1 MNINDYVSNYKNH
14 PILFIGTGISL
25 RYLNNSYTWDGLL
38 KKISFDLTS
47 NKESFLDIKS
57 QCHINGKCSYEK
69 IATQIESDFNSGVT
83 SDCNGKFK
91 AVNDV
96 FYENMEKNIS
106 LSRFKIYVGHLL
118 SDLNFKDE
126 MKDEIAEFKK
136 VRKNI
141 SSIVTTNYDTLIE
154 SIFEFDPLIGNNILL
169 SNPYGSVYKIHGCVS
184 DPERIIITEDDY
196 ESFGKKYELIRAQ
209 LLSMF
214 THNPI
219 VFLGYNIGDENIKN
233 ILKTIFT
240 YVEPN
245 STEAEKIRAN
255 FLLVEYDKGSH
266 SQEICEHDIDLEGF
280 STIRINKIKTD
291 DFLSIY
297 KALSNLSLPISAMDI
312 RKVQSVFRDICS
324 GGNIKVKI
332 TENLDEIQNSD
343 KIVAIGSVNTISYQY
358 QTISEL
364 MSNYFKIIEESN
376 FQLLKVINKQRV
388 QSNQFFPIFSFSQIC
403 SEIEKSDF
411 LKDQQRSKLISALS
425 NITVPCQTEYENIN
439 DIVLA
444 ESITTS
450 NKDSAIFW
458 STYNEKLVLE
468 DVKQYLLEY
477 PNKKCTSYRKILCA
491 YDFRKYG
498 SL

>member
-38 KKISFDLTS
+38 KKISLDST
-47 NKESFLDIKS
+47 NNNESFLDIKS
-57 QCHINGKCSYEK
+57 KYHINGKYSYEK
-69 IATQIESDFNSGVT
+69 IATQIEMDFNSYAM
-83 SDCNGKFK
+83 SDRNGKFK
-91 AVNDV
+91 AANDT
-96 FYENMEKNIS
+96 FYQNMDRNIS
-106 LSRFKIYVGHLL
+106 LSRFKIYVSSLL
-118 SDLNFKDE
+118 SELSFKDE

-141 SSIVTTNYDTLIE
+141 SSIITTNYDKLIE

-184 DPERIIITEDDY
+184 DPARIIITEDDY
-196 ESFGKKYELIRAQ
+196 KSFENKYELIRAQ

-245 STEAEKIRAN
+245 SSEAEKIRAN
-255 FLLVEYDKGSH
+255 FLLVEYEKGSS
-266 SQEICEHDIDLEGF
+266 SQETCEHDIDLERF

-297 KALSNLSLPISAMDI
+297 KALSKLSLPISAMDI

-324 GGNIKVKI
+324 GGNIKVNI
-332 TENLDEIQNSD
+332 TEDLDDIQNSD
-343 KIVAIGSVNTISYQY
+343 KIVAIGSVNTISYNF

-376 FQLLKVINKQRV
+376 FQLLKVINKQKI
-388 QSNQFFPIFSFSQIC
+388 QINQFFPAFTFSTIC
-403 SEIEKSDF
+403 PEIEQSDL
-411 LKDQQRSKLISALS
+411 LKKQQKDKLLTTFNSIKRS
-425 NITVPCQTEYENIN
+425 CQTGYINIHEIIS
-439 DIVLA
+439 D
-444 ESITTS
+444 ESVTAT

-458 STYNEKLVLE
+458 STYSDKLDLE
-468 DVKQYLLEY
+468 DVKQYLLLY
-477 PNKKCTSYRKILCA
+477 QDKKCTSYRKILCA
-491 YDFRKYG
+491 YDFKKYG